1 MLALLAISV
10 PTSTA
15 YILPPAFLT
24 PSSLT
29 PSTTRPAFTPPT
41 SLNSRRPPR
50 RYDED
55 EDYDDDDD
63 TFYDP
68 IASRR
73 EGRRAEPRKIAPPT
87 PGFLADL
94 YNRLF
99 WYGLDDEENYIYEEE
114 KKKTVFGGTKGKFN
128 GLNVLGRMR
137 EEEFEYEYDE
147 KEYEEYEEEYDDDAD
162 DDEEEE
168 EYYDEDVKDWVRR
181 EVSGWFDEESEE
193 ENSPYNDNE
202 EEYEDE
208 DEDYEEDEDEEDDNP
223 SFRDWRGSAA
233 MPPTDAKGFTASG
246 PSSRSALDIATS
258 ERQAVKEDLLEAEDD
273 LARKERKF
281 YGMLEELREREEW
294 ISPGEA
300 ARERERVRKMEGE
313 EEEEEEEEEGEDIVD
328 ASSTKK
334 SPADA
339 TTNYLDSL

>member
-15 YILPPAFLT
+15 YILPPAFLP

-147 KEYEEYEEEYDDDAD
+147 EEYEEYEEEEYDDDAD

-168 EYYDEDVKDWVRR
+168 EYDDEDVVPFEIPKPV
-181 EVSGWFDEESEE
+181 EKIPEHE
-193 ENSPYNDNE
+193 P
-202 EEYEDE
+202 
-208 DEDYEEDEDEEDDNP
+208 
-223 SFRDWRGSAA
+223 A
-233 MPPTDAKGFTASG
+233 TTASTTTRRRTR
-246 PSSRSALDIATS
+246 SRSSPPPPPPQPTRRRRRPPSQRYATS
-258 ERQAVKEDLLEAEDD
+258 DAEDWSR
-273 LARKERKF
+273 AMQRQRQEVRS
-281 YGMLEELREREEW
+281 REERTMTMRSESTLCFAGA
-294 ISPGEA
+294 SPN
-300 ARERERVRKMEGE
+300 ERVHY
-313 EEEEEEEEEGEDIVD
+313 V
-328 ASSTKK
+328 ASLAAPYAK
-334 SPADA
+334 
-339 TTNYLDSL
+339 NILN